1 VRQDLVKGLEDKM
14 DSIDQKALED
24 EVKSTKALIQTF
36 LQTVKGYRLYEANHP
51 LLSKFLD
58 RLKNDF
64 DSYFHEFDSFSL
76 QVGEYQLFFRGKV
89 VYDSQDVKESLA
101 FVFYK
106 DGIREVRFLKGLAFR
121 EIVDFLNIL
130 RKSDHVNRLEDDL
143 VTLLWERDFSHIGVT
158 TVDDSVEGSAIVV
171 PATEEELSNGLEY
184 RRSRGDDDKGK
195 ANEAVTGEPPPLVE
209 ELKQVLNPAPG
220 QSLVQACQLNS
231 NEMMEINRQVQQ
243 EQHSKYHHVLIHYLI
258 EMLLHLGEDMDA
270 YENMISYFGRTI
282 ESLLEKKEVGEAV
295 AILEDLKDTMESIA
309 LKDKQILAIHRIFET
324 SSDSRHVELIVNA
337 IKANEEVNPESILQ
351 YLRLLTKKPIE
362 SLCELLGGLESV
374 KWKKVVSDLLVEF
387 CREDIQPLI
396 KFLSDRNPIVVRQ
409 ILSILER
416 VGHPSTAKYLGSL
429 VTHRD
434 SKVRELVL
442 RLLMQFGDKGKDLM
456 QRFLKDPV
464 AEIRAKASVGL
475 ARTVKNKAVKPLM
488 EIILSEDFDKRAYEE
503 KASFFKALG
512 ETGSKEVIPA
522 LKEIANK
529 RTWFKKAKWEE
540 MRICAANTLK
550 MLGA

>member
-1 VRQDLVKGLEDKM
+1 VKGLEDNM
-14 DSIDQKALED
+14 DHFDEKAPED

-36 LQTVKGYRLYEANHP
+36 LQTVKAYRLYEASHP

-58 RLKNDF
+58 RLRNDF
-64 DSYFHEFDSFSL
+64 DHYFHEFDSFSL
-76 QVGEYQLFFRGKV
+76 QVGEDQLFFRGKI
-89 VYDSQDVKESLA
+89 VYESEEVKESLA
-101 FVFYK
+101 FAFYK
-106 DGIREVRFLKGLAFR
+106 DGIREIRFFQGLEFK
-121 EIVDFLNIL
+121 EIVDFLNIV
-130 RKSDHVNRLEDDL
+130 RKSDSVNRLEDDL
-143 VTLLWERDFSHIGVT
+143 VTLFWERDFSHIAIT
-158 TVDDSVEGSAIVV
+158 TVDDFSDGSSIVV
-171 PATEEELSNGLEY
+171 PATEEELSKGLEY
-184 RRSRGDDDKGK
+184 RRSKGEDDKGK
-195 ANEAVTGEPPPLVE
+195 ADEAETGEPSPFVE

-231 NEMMEINRQVQQ
+231 SEMMEINGQVQ
-243 EQHSKYHHVLIHYLI
+243 EELDPKYHHVLIHYLI

-282 ESLLEKKEVGEAV
+282 ESLLEKKEVGNAV
-295 AILEDLKDTMESIA
+295 AILKNFKDTMESMG

-324 SSDSRHVELIVNA
+324 SSDSHHVELITNA
-337 IKANEEVNPESILQ
+337 IKANEEVNLESIVQ
-351 YLRLLTKKPIE
+351 YLHLLTKKPIG
-362 SLCELLGGLESV
+362 SLCELLGELESV
-374 KWKKVVSDLLVEF
+374 KWKNVVTDLLVEF
-387 CREDIQPLI
+387 SQEDIQPVI

-409 ILSILER
+409 ILSILEK

-464 AEIRAKASVGL
+464 AEIRAKASISL
-475 ARTVKNKAVKPLM
+475 ARTVKDKAVKPLM

-540 MRICAANTLK
+540 MRVCAANTLR

>member
-1 VRQDLVKGLEDKM
+1 VKGLEDKM
-14 DSIDQKALED
+14 DHFDEKALED

-36 LQTVKGYRLYEANHP
+36 LQTVKAYRLYEASHP

-58 RLKNDF
+58 RLRNDF
-64 DSYFHEFDSFSL
+64 DHYFHEFDSFSL
-76 QVGEYQLFFRGKV
+76 QVGECQLFFRGKV
-89 VYDSQDVKESLA
+89 VYESEEVKESLA
-101 FVFYK
+101 FAFYK
-106 DGIREVRFLKGLAFR
+106 DGIREIRFFQGLESK
-121 EIVDFLNIL
+121 EIVDFLNIM
-130 RKSDHVNRLEDDL
+130 RKSDSVNRLEDDL
-143 VTLLWERDFSHIGVT
+143 VTLLWERDFSHIAIT
-158 TVDDSVEGSAIVV
+158 TVDDFSDGSSIVV
-171 PATEEELSNGLEY
+171 PATEEELSKGLEY
-184 RRSRGDDDKGK
+184 RRSKGEDGKGK
-195 ANEAVTGEPPPLVE
+195 ANEAETGEPPPFVE

-231 NEMMEINRQVQQ
+231 NEMMEINGQVQE
-243 EQHSKYHHVLIHYLI
+243 EQHPKYHHVLIHYLI

-270 YENMISYFGRTI
+270 YENMISYFERTI
-282 ESLLEKKEVGEAV
+282 ESLLEKKEVGNAV
-295 AILEDLKDTMESIA
+295 AILKDLKDTMESMA

-324 SSDSRHVELIVNA
+324 SSDSHHVELIANA
-337 IKANEEVNPESILQ
+337 IKANEEVNSGSIVQ
-351 YLRLLTKKPIE
+351 YLHLLTKKPIG
-362 SLCELLGGLESV
+362 SLCELLGELESV
-374 KWKKVVSDLLVEF
+374 KWKNVVTDLLVEF
-387 CREDIQPLI
+387 SQEDIQPLI
-396 KFLSDRNPIVVRQ
+396 KFLLDRNPIVVRQ
-409 ILSILER
+409 ILSILEK

-442 RLLMQFGDKGKDLM
+442 QLLMQFGDKGKDLM

-464 AEIRAKASVGL
+464 AEIRAKASISL
-475 ARTVKNKAVKPLM
+475 ARTVKDKAVKPLM

-503 KASFFKALG
+503 KVSFFKALG

-540 MRICAANTLK
+540 MRVCAANTLK

>member
-1 VRQDLVKGLEDKM
+1 VKGLEDNM
-14 DSIDQKALED
+14 DHFDEKAPED

-36 LQTVKGYRLYEANHP
+36 LQTVKAYRLYEASHP

-58 RLKNDF
+58 RLRNDF
-64 DSYFHEFDSFSL
+64 DHYFHEFDSFSL
-76 QVGEYQLFFRGKV
+76 QVGEDQLFFRGKT
-89 VYDSQDVKESLA
+89 VYESEEVKESLA
-101 FVFYK
+101 FAFYK
-106 DGIREVRFLKGLAFR
+106 DGIREIRFFQGLEFK
-121 EIVDFLNIL
+121 EIVDFLNIV
-130 RKSDHVNRLEDDL
+130 RKSDSVNRLEDDL
-143 VTLLWERDFSHIGVT
+143 VTLFWERDFSHIAIT
-158 TVDDSVEGSAIVV
+158 TVDDFSDGSSIVV
-171 PATEEELSNGLEY
+171 PATEEELSKGLEY
-184 RRSRGDDDKGK
+184 RRSKGEDDKGK
-195 ANEAVTGEPPPLVE
+195 ADEAETGEPSPFVE

-231 NEMMEINRQVQQ
+231 SEMMEINGQVQ
-243 EQHSKYHHVLIHYLI
+243 EELDPKYHHVLIHYLI

-282 ESLLEKKEVGEAV
+282 ESLLEKKEVGNAV
-295 AILEDLKDTMESIA
+295 AILKNFKDTMESMG

-324 SSDSRHVELIVNA
+324 SSDSHHVELITNA
-337 IKANEEVNPESILQ
+337 IKANEEVNLESIVQ
-351 YLRLLTKKPIE
+351 YLHLLTKKPIG
-362 SLCELLGGLESV
+362 SLCELLGELESV
-374 KWKKVVSDLLVEF
+374 KWKNVVTDLLVEF
-387 CREDIQPLI
+387 SQEDIQPVI

-409 ILSILER
+409 ILSILEK

-464 AEIRAKASVGL
+464 AEIRAKASISL
-475 ARTVKNKAVKPLM
+475 ARTVKDKAVKPLM

-540 MRICAANTLK
+540 MRVCAANTLK

>member
-1 VRQDLVKGLEDKM
+1 VKGLEDKM

-36 LQTVKGYRLYEANHP
+36 LQTVKAYHLYEASHP

-64 DSYFHEFDSFSL
+64 DHYFHEFDSFSL

-89 VYDSQDVKESLA
+89 VYESEEVKESLA
-101 FVFYK
+101 FAFYK
-106 DGIREVRFLKGLAFR
+106 DGIREIRFFQGLEFK
-121 EIVDFLNIL
+121 EIVDFLNIM
-130 RKSDHVNRLEDDL
+130 RKSDSVNRLEDDL
-143 VTLLWERDFSHIGVT
+143 VTLLWERDFSHIAIT
-158 TVDDSVEGSAIVV
+158 TVDDFSDGSSIVV
-171 PATEEELSNGLEY
+171 PATEEELSKGLEY
-184 RRSRGDDDKGK
+184 RQSKGEDGKGK
-195 ANEAVTGEPPPLVE
+195 ANEAETGEPPPLVE

-220 QSLVQACQLNS
+220 QSLSQACQLNS
-231 NEMMEINRQVQQ
+231 NEKMEINQQVQE
-243 EQHSKYHHVLIHYLI
+243 EQHPEYHHVLIHYLI

-282 ESLLEKKEVGEAV
+282 ESLLEKKEVGNAV
-295 AILEDLKDTMESIA
+295 GILKDLKDTMESMA

-324 SSDSRHVELIVNA
+324 SSDSHHVELIANA
-337 IKANEEVNPESILQ
+337 IKTNEEVNSESIVQ
-351 YLRLLTKKPIE
+351 YLHLLTKKPIG
-362 SLCELLGGLESV
+362 SLCELLGELESV
-374 KWKKVVSDLLVEF
+374 KWKNVVTDLLVEF
-387 CREDIQPLI
+387 SQEDIQPLI
-396 KFLSDRNPIVVRQ
+396 KFLLDRNPVVVRQ
-409 ILSILER
+409 ILSILEK
-416 VGHPSTAKYLGSL
+416 VGHPSTAKYLGNL

-434 SKVRELVL
+434 SKVRELVI

-464 AEIRAKASVGL
+464 AEIRARASISL
-475 ARTVKNKAVKPLM
+475 ARTVKDKAVKPLM

-540 MRICAANTLK
+540 MRVCAANTLK

>member
-1 VRQDLVKGLEDKM
+1 MKGLEDKM
-14 DSIDQKALED
+14 DHFDEKALED

-36 LQTVKGYRLYEANHP
+36 LQTVKAYRLYEASHP

-58 RLKNDF
+58 RLRNDF
-64 DSYFHEFDSFSL
+64 DHYFHEFDSFSL

-89 VYDSQDVKESLA
+89 VYESEEVKESLA
-101 FVFYK
+101 FAFYK
-106 DGIREVRFLKGLAFR
+106 DGIREIRFFQGLEFK
-121 EIVDFLNIL
+121 EIVDFLNIM
-130 RKSDHVNRLEDDL
+130 RKSDSVNRLEDDL
-143 VTLLWERDFSHIGVT
+143 VTLLWERDFSHIAIT
-158 TVDDSVEGSAIVV
+158 TVDDFSDGSSIVV
-171 PATEEELSNGLEY
+171 PATEEELSKGLEY
-184 RRSRGDDDKGK
+184 RGSKGEDGEGK
-195 ANEAVTGEPPPLVE
+195 ANEAETGEPPPFVE

-231 NEMMEINRQVQQ
+231 NEMMEINGQVQ
-243 EQHSKYHHVLIHYLI
+243 EELHPKYHHVLIHYLI

-282 ESLLEKKEVGEAV
+282 ESLLEKKEVGKAV
-295 AILEDLKDTMESIA
+295 AILEDLKDTMESMA

-324 SSDSRHVELIVNA
+324 SSDSHHVELIANA
-337 IKANEEVNPESILQ
+337 IKANEEVNSESIVQ
-351 YLRLLTKKPIE
+351 YLHLLTKKPIG
-362 SLCELLGGLESV
+362 SLCELLGELESV
-374 KWKKVVSDLLVEF
+374 KWKNVVTDLLVEF
-387 CREDIQPLI
+387 SQEDIQPLI
-396 KFLSDRNPIVVRQ
+396 KFLLDRNPIVVCQ
-409 ILSILER
+409 ILSILEK

-464 AEIRAKASVGL
+464 AEIRARASISL
-475 ARTVKNKAVKPLM
+475 ARTVKDKAVKPLM

-540 MRICAANTLK
+540 MRVCAANTLK

>member
-1 VRQDLVKGLEDKM
+1 MKGLEDKM
-14 DSIDQKALED
+14 DHFDEKALED

-36 LQTVKGYRLYEANHP
+36 LQTVKAYHLYEANHP

-58 RLKNDF
+58 RLRNDF
-64 DSYFHEFDSFSL
+64 DHYFHEFDSFSL

-89 VYDSQDVKESLA
+89 VYESEEVKESLA
-101 FVFYK
+101 FAFYK
-106 DGIREVRFLKGLAFR
+106 DGIREIRFFQGLEFK
-121 EIVDFLNIL
+121 EIVDFLNIM
-130 RKSDHVNRLEDDL
+130 RKSDSVNRLEDDL
-143 VTLLWERDFSHIGVT
+143 VTLLWERDFSHIAIT
-158 TVDDSVEGSAIVV
+158 TVDDFSDGSSIVI
-171 PATEEELSNGLEY
+171 PATEEELSKGLEY
-184 RRSRGDDDKGK
+184 RRSKGEDGKGK
-195 ANEAVTGEPPPLVE
+195 ANEAETGEPPPFVE

-231 NEMMEINRQVQQ
+231 NEMMEINGQVQE
-243 EQHSKYHHVLIHYLI
+243 EQHPNYHHVLIHYLI

-282 ESLLEKKEVGEAV
+282 ESLLEKKEVGNAV
-295 AILEDLKDTMESIA
+295 AILKDLKDTMESMA

-324 SSDSRHVELIVNA
+324 SSDSHHVELIVNA
-337 IKANEEVNPESILQ
+337 IKANEEVNSESIVQ
-351 YLRLLTKKPIE
+351 YLHLLTKKPIG
-362 SLCELLGGLESV
+362 SLCELLGELESV
-374 KWKKVVSDLLVEF
+374 KWKNVVTDLLVEF
-387 CREDIQPLI
+387 SHEDIQPLI
-396 KFLSDRNPIVVRQ
+396 KFLLDRNPIVVRQ
-409 ILSILER
+409 ILSILEK

-464 AEIRAKASVGL
+464 AEIRARASISL
-475 ARTVKNKAVKPLM
+475 ARTVKDKAVKPLM

-540 MRICAANTLK
+540 MRVCAANTLK

>member
-1 VRQDLVKGLEDKM
+1 VKGLEDKM

-36 LQTVKGYRLYEANHP
+36 LQTVKAYRLYEASHP
-51 LLSKFLD
+51 LLSRFLD
-58 RLKNDF
+58 RLRNDF
-64 DSYFHEFDSFSL
+64 DHYFHEFDSFFL

-89 VYDSQDVKESLA
+89 VYESEEVKESLA
-101 FVFYK
+101 FAFYM
-106 DGIREVRFLKGLAFR
+106 DGIREIRFFQGLEFK
-121 EIVDFLNIL
+121 EIVDFLNIV
-130 RKSDHVNRLEDDL
+130 RKSDSVNRLEDDL
-143 VTLLWERDFSHIGVT
+143 VTLFWERDFSHIAIT
-158 TVDDSVEGSAIVV
+158 TVDDFSDGSSIVV
-171 PATEEELSNGLEY
+171 PATEEELSKGLEY
-184 RRSRGDDDKGK
+184 RRSKEEDGKGK
-195 ANEAVTGEPPPLVE
+195 ANEAETGEPPPLVE

-231 NEMMEINRQVQQ
+231 NEMMEINGQVQ
-243 EQHSKYHHVLIHYLI
+243 EELHPKYHHVLIHYLI

-282 ESLLEKKEVGEAV
+282 ESLLEKKEVGKAV
-295 AILEDLKDTMESIA
+295 AILEDLKDTMESMA

-324 SSDSRHVELIVNA
+324 SSNSHHVELIANA
-337 IKANEEVNPESILQ
+337 IKANEEVNSESIVQ
-351 YLRLLTKKPIE
+351 YLYLLTKKPIG
-362 SLCELLGGLESV
+362 SLCELLGELESV
-374 KWKKVVSDLLVEF
+374 KWKNVVTDLLVEF
-387 CREDIQPLI
+387 SREDIQPLI
-396 KFLSDRNPIVVRQ
+396 KFLLDRNPIVVCQ
-409 ILSILER
+409 ILSILEK

-434 SKVRELVL
+434 SKVRGLVL
-442 RLLMQFGDKGKDLM
+442 RLLTQFGDKGKDLM

-464 AEIRAKASVGL
+464 AEIRARASISL
-475 ARTVKNKAVKPLM
+475 ARTVKDKAVKPLM

-522 LKEIANK
+522 LKGIANK

-540 MRICAANTLK
+540 MRVCAANTLK

>member
-1 VRQDLVKGLEDKM
+1 MKGLEDKM
-14 DSIDQKALED
+14 DHFDEKALED

-36 LQTVKGYRLYEANHP
+36 LQTVKAYRLYEASHP

-58 RLKNDF
+58 RLRNDF
-64 DSYFHEFDSFSL
+64 DHYFHEFDSFSL

-89 VYDSQDVKESLA
+89 VYESEEVKESLA
-101 FVFYK
+101 FAFYK
-106 DGIREVRFLKGLAFR
+106 DGIREIRFFQGLGFK
-121 EIVDFLNIL
+121 EIVDFLTIM
-130 RKSDHVNRLEDDL
+130 RKSDSVNRLEDDL
-143 VTLLWERDFSHIGVT
+143 VTLLWEKDFSHIAIT
-158 TVDDSVEGSAIVV
+158 TVDDFSDGSSIVV
-171 PATEEELSNGLEY
+171 PATEEELSKGLEY
-184 RRSRGDDDKGK
+184 RRSKGEDGKGK
-195 ANEAVTGEPPPLVE
+195 ANEAETGESPPFVE

-220 QSLVQACQLNS
+220 QSLSQACQLNS
-231 NEMMEINRQVQQ
+231 NEMMEINGQVQE
-243 EQHSKYHHVLIHYLI
+243 EQHPEYHHVLIHYLI

-270 YENMISYFGRTI
+270 YENMISYFERTI
-282 ESLLEKKEVGEAV
+282 ESLLEKKEVGNAV
-295 AILEDLKDTMESIA
+295 AILKDLKDTMESMA

-324 SSDSRHVELIVNA
+324 SSDSHHVELIANA
-337 IKANEEVNPESILQ
+337 IKANEEVNSESIVQ
-351 YLRLLTKKPIE
+351 YLHLLTKKPIG
-362 SLCELLGGLESV
+362 SLCELLGELESV
-374 KWKKVVSDLLVEF
+374 KWKNVVTDLLVDF
-387 CREDIQPLI
+387 SQEDIQPLI
-396 KFLSDRNPIVVRQ
+396 KFLLDRNPIVVRQ
-409 ILSILER
+409 ILSILEK

-464 AEIRAKASVGL
+464 AEIRARASVSL
-475 ARTVKNKAVKPLM
+475 ARTVKDKAVKPLM

-540 MRICAANTLK
+540 MRVCAANTLK

>member
-1 VRQDLVKGLEDKM
+1 VKGLEDNM
-14 DSIDQKALED
+14 DHFDEKAPED

-36 LQTVKGYRLYEANHP
+36 LQTVKAYRLYEASHP

-58 RLKNDF
+58 RLRNDF
-64 DSYFHEFDSFSL
+64 DHYFHEFDSFSL
-76 QVGEYQLFFRGKV
+76 QVGEDQLFFRGKT
-89 VYDSQDVKESLA
+89 VYESEEVKESLA
-101 FVFYK
+101 FAFYK
-106 DGIREVRFLKGLAFR
+106 DGIREIRFFQGLEFK
-121 EIVDFLNIL
+121 EIVDFLNIV
-130 RKSDHVNRLEDDL
+130 RKSDSVNRLEDDL
-143 VTLLWERDFSHIGVT
+143 VTLFWERDFSHIAIT
-158 TVDDSVEGSAIVV
+158 TVDDFSDGSSIVV
-171 PATEEELSNGLEY
+171 PATEEELSKGLEY
-184 RRSRGDDDKGK
+184 RRSKGEDDKGK
-195 ANEAVTGEPPPLVE
+195 ADEAETGEPSPFVE

-231 NEMMEINRQVQQ
+231 SEMMEINGQVQ
-243 EQHSKYHHVLIHYLI
+243 EELDPKYHHVLIHYLI

-282 ESLLEKKEVGEAV
+282 ESLLEKKEVGNAV
-295 AILEDLKDTMESIA
+295 AILKNFKDTMESMG

-324 SSDSRHVELIVNA
+324 SSDSHHVELITNA
-337 IKANEEVNPESILQ
+337 IKANEEVNLESIVQ
-351 YLRLLTKKPIE
+351 YLHLLTKKPIG
-362 SLCELLGGLESV
+362 SLCELLGELESV
-374 KWKKVVSDLLVEF
+374 KWKNVVTDLLVEF
-387 CREDIQPLI
+387 SQEDIQPVI

-409 ILSILER
+409 ILSILEK

-464 AEIRAKASVGL
+464 AEIRAKASISL
-475 ARTVKNKAVKPLM
+475 ARTVKDKAVKPLM

-540 MRICAANTLK
+540 MRVCAANTLR

>member
-1 VRQDLVKGLEDKM
+1 VKGLEDKM
-14 DSIDQKALED
+14 DHFDEKALED

-36 LQTVKGYRLYEANHP
+36 LQTVKAFRLYEASHP

-58 RLKNDF
+58 RLRNDF
-64 DSYFHEFDSFSL
+64 DHYFHEFDSFSL

-89 VYDSQDVKESLA
+89 VYESEEVKESLA
-101 FVFYK
+101 FAFYK
-106 DGIREVRFLKGLAFR
+106 DGIREIRFFQGLEFK
-121 EIVDFLNIL
+121 EIVDFLNIM
-130 RKSDHVNRLEDDL
+130 RKSDSVNRLEDDL
-143 VTLLWERDFSHIGVT
+143 VTLLWERDFSHIAIT
-158 TVDDSVEGSAIVV
+158 TVDDFSDGSSIVI
-171 PATEEELSNGLEY
+171 PATEEELSKGLEY
-184 RRSRGDDDKGK
+184 RRSKGEDGKGK
-195 ANEAVTGEPPPLVE
+195 ANEAETGEPPPFVE

-231 NEMMEINRQVQQ
+231 NEMMEINGQVQE
-243 EQHSKYHHVLIHYLI
+243 EQHPKYHHVLIHYLI

-282 ESLLEKKEVGEAV
+282 ESLLEKKEVENAV
-295 AILEDLKDTMESIA
+295 AILKDLKDTMESMA

-324 SSDSRHVELIVNA
+324 SSDSHHVELIANA
-337 IKANEEVNPESILQ
+337 IKANEEVNSESIVQ
-351 YLRLLTKKPIE
+351 YLHLLTKKPIG
-362 SLCELLGGLESV
+362 SLCELLGELESV
-374 KWKKVVSDLLVEF
+374 KWKNVVTDLLVEF
-387 CREDIQPLI
+387 SHEDIQPLI
-396 KFLSDRNPIVVRQ
+396 KFLLDRNPIVVRQ
-409 ILSILER
+409 ILSILEK

-464 AEIRAKASVGL
+464 AEIRARASISL
-475 ARTVKNKAVKPLM
+475 ARTVKDKAVKPLM

-540 MRICAANTLK
+540 MRVCAANTLK

>member
-1 VRQDLVKGLEDKM
+1 LVKGLEDKM
-14 DSIDQKALED
+14 DHFDEKALED

-36 LQTVKGYRLYEANHP
+36 LQTVKAFRLYEASHP

-58 RLKNDF
+58 RLRNDF
-64 DSYFHEFDSFSL
+64 DHYFHEFDSFSL

-89 VYDSQDVKESLA
+89 VYESEEVKESLA
-101 FVFYK
+101 FAFYK
-106 DGIREVRFLKGLAFR
+106 DGIREIRFFQGLEFK
-121 EIVDFLNIL
+121 EIVDFLNIM
-130 RKSDHVNRLEDDL
+130 RKSDSVNRLEDDL
-143 VTLLWERDFSHIGVT
+143 VTLLWERDFSHIAIT
-158 TVDDSVEGSAIVV
+158 TVDDFSDGSSIVI
-171 PATEEELSNGLEY
+171 PATEEELSKGLEY
-184 RRSRGDDDKGK
+184 RRSKGEDGKGK
-195 ANEAVTGEPPPLVE
+195 ANEAETGEPPPFVE

-231 NEMMEINRQVQQ
+231 NEMMEINGQVQE
-243 EQHSKYHHVLIHYLI
+243 EQHPKYHHVLIHYLI

-282 ESLLEKKEVGEAV
+282 ESLLEKKEVGNAV
-295 AILEDLKDTMESIA
+295 AILKDLKDTMESMA

-324 SSDSRHVELIVNA
+324 SSDSHHVELIANA
-337 IKANEEVNPESILQ
+337 IKANEEVNSESIVQ
-351 YLRLLTKKPIE
+351 YLHLLTKKPIG
-362 SLCELLGGLESV
+362 SLCELLGELESV
-374 KWKKVVSDLLVEF
+374 KWKNVVTDLLVEF
-387 CREDIQPLI
+387 SHEDIQPLI
-396 KFLSDRNPIVVRQ
+396 KFLLDRNPIVVRQ
-409 ILSILER
+409 ILSILEK

-464 AEIRAKASVGL
+464 AEIRARASISL
-475 ARTVKNKAVKPLM
+475 ARTVKDKAVKPLM

-540 MRICAANTLK
+540 MRVCAANTLK

>member
-1 VRQDLVKGLEDKM
+1 VKGLEDKM
-14 DSIDQKALED
+14 DHFDEKALED

-36 LQTVKGYRLYEANHP
+36 LQTVKAYRLYEASHP

-58 RLKNDF
+58 RLRNDF
-64 DSYFHEFDSFSL
+64 DHYFHEFDSFSL

-89 VYDSQDVKESLA
+89 VYESEEVKESLA
-101 FVFYK
+101 FAFYK
-106 DGIREVRFLKGLAFR
+106 DGIREIRFFQGLEFK
-121 EIVDFLNIL
+121 EIVDFLNIM
-130 RKSDHVNRLEDDL
+130 RKSDSVNRLEDDL
-143 VTLLWERDFSHIGVT
+143 VTLLWERDFSHIAIT
-158 TVDDSVEGSAIVV
+158 TVDDFSDGSSIVI
-171 PATEEELSNGLEY
+171 PATEEELSKGLEY
-184 RRSRGDDDKGK
+184 RRSKGEDGKGK
-195 ANEAVTGEPPPLVE
+195 ANEAETGEPPPFVE

-231 NEMMEINRQVQQ
+231 NEMMEINGQVQE
-243 EQHSKYHHVLIHYLI
+243 EQHPKYHHVLIHYLI

-270 YENMISYFGRTI
+270 YENMISYFERSI
-282 ESLLEKKEVGEAV
+282 ESLLEKKEVGNAV
-295 AILEDLKDTMESIA
+295 AILKDLKDTMESMA

-324 SSDSRHVELIVNA
+324 SSDSHHVELIANA
-337 IKANEEVNPESILQ
+337 IKANEEVNSESIVQ
-351 YLRLLTKKPIE
+351 YLHLLTKKPIG
-362 SLCELLGGLESV
+362 SLCELLGELESV
-374 KWKKVVSDLLVEF
+374 KWKNVVTDLLVEF
-387 CREDIQPLI
+387 SQEDIQPLI
-396 KFLSDRNPIVVRQ
+396 KFLLDRNPIVVRQ
-409 ILSILER
+409 ILSILEK

-464 AEIRAKASVGL
+464 AEIRARASISL
-475 ARTVKNKAVKPLM
+475 ARTVKDKAVKPLM

-540 MRICAANTLK
+540 MRVCAANTLK

>member
-1 VRQDLVKGLEDKM
+1 MKGLEDNM
-14 DSIDQKALED
+14 DHFDEKAPED

-36 LQTVKGYRLYEANHP
+36 LQTVKAYRLYEASHP

-58 RLKNDF
+58 RLRNDF
-64 DSYFHEFDSFSL
+64 DHYFHEFDSFSL
-76 QVGEYQLFFRGKV
+76 QVGEDQLFFRGKT
-89 VYDSQDVKESLA
+89 VYESEEVKESLA
-101 FVFYK
+101 FAFYK
-106 DGIREVRFLKGLAFR
+106 DGIREIRFFQGLEFK
-121 EIVDFLNIL
+121 EIVDFLNIV
-130 RKSDHVNRLEDDL
+130 RKSDSVNRLEDDL
-143 VTLLWERDFSHIGVT
+143 VTLFWERDFSHIAIT
-158 TVDDSVEGSAIVV
+158 TVDDFSDGSSIVV
-171 PATEEELSNGLEY
+171 PATEEELSKGLEY
-184 RRSRGDDDKGK
+184 RRSKGEDDKGK
-195 ANEAVTGEPPPLVE
+195 ADEAETGEPSPFVE

-231 NEMMEINRQVQQ
+231 SEMMEINGQVQ
-243 EQHSKYHHVLIHYLI
+243 EELDPKYHHVLIHYLI

-282 ESLLEKKEVGEAV
+282 ESLLEKKEVGNAV
-295 AILEDLKDTMESIA
+295 AILKNFKDTMESMG

-324 SSDSRHVELIVNA
+324 SSDSHHVELITNA
-337 IKANEEVNPESILQ
+337 IKANEEVNLESIVQ
-351 YLRLLTKKPIE
+351 YLHLLTKKPIG
-362 SLCELLGGLESV
+362 SLCELLGELESV
-374 KWKKVVSDLLVEF
+374 KWKNVVTDLLVEF
-387 CREDIQPLI
+387 SQEDIQPVI

-409 ILSILER
+409 ILSILEK

-464 AEIRAKASVGL
+464 AEIRAKASISL
-475 ARTVKNKAVKPLM
+475 ARTVKDKAVKPLM

-540 MRICAANTLK
+540 MRVCAANTLK

>member
-1 VRQDLVKGLEDKM
+1 MKGLEDNM
-14 DSIDQKALED
+14 DHFDEKAPED

-36 LQTVKGYRLYEANHP
+36 LQTVKAYRLYEASHP

-58 RLKNDF
+58 RLRNDF
-64 DSYFHEFDSFSL
+64 DHYFHEFDSFSL
-76 QVGEYQLFFRGKV
+76 QVGEDQLFFRGKT
-89 VYDSQDVKESLA
+89 VYESEEVKESLA
-101 FVFYK
+101 FAFYK
-106 DGIREVRFLKGLAFR
+106 DGIREIRFFQGLEFK
-121 EIVDFLNIL
+121 EIVDFLNIV
-130 RKSDHVNRLEDDL
+130 RKSDSVNRLEDDL
-143 VTLLWERDFSHIGVT
+143 VTLFWERDFSHIAIT
-158 TVDDSVEGSAIVV
+158 TVDDFSDGSSIVV
-171 PATEEELSNGLEY
+171 PATEEELSKGLEY
-184 RRSRGDDDKGK
+184 RRSKGEDDKGK
-195 ANEAVTGEPPPLVE
+195 ADEAETGEPSPFVE

-231 NEMMEINRQVQQ
+231 SEMMEINGQVQ
-243 EQHSKYHHVLIHYLI
+243 EELDPKYHHVLIHYLI

-282 ESLLEKKEVGEAV
+282 ESLLEKKEVGNAV
-295 AILEDLKDTMESIA
+295 AILKNFKDTMESMG

-324 SSDSRHVELIVNA
+324 SSDSHHVELITNA
-337 IKANEEVNPESILQ
+337 IKANEEVNLESIVQ
-351 YLRLLTKKPIE
+351 YLHLLTKKPIG
-362 SLCELLGGLESV
+362 SLCELLGELESV
-374 KWKKVVSDLLVEF
+374 KWKNVVTDLLVEF
-387 CREDIQPLI
+387 SQEDIQPVI

-409 ILSILER
+409 ILSILEK

-464 AEIRAKASVGL
+464 AEIRAKASISL
-475 ARTVKNKAVKPLM
+475 ARTVKDKAVKPLM

-540 MRICAANTLK
+540 MRVCAANTLR

>member
-1 VRQDLVKGLEDKM
+1 VKGLEDKM
-14 DSIDQKALED
+14 DHFDEKALED

-36 LQTVKGYRLYEANHP
+36 LQTVKAYRLYEASHP

-58 RLKNDF
+58 RLRNDF
-64 DSYFHEFDSFSL
+64 DHYFHEFDSFSL

-101 FVFYK
+101 FAFYK
-106 DGIREVRFLKGLAFR
+106 DGIREIRFFQGLEFK
-121 EIVDFLNIL
+121 EIVDFLNIM
-130 RKSDHVNRLEDDL
+130 RKSDSVNRLEDDL
-143 VTLLWERDFSHIGVT
+143 VTLLWEKDFSHIAIT
-158 TVDDSVEGSAIVV
+158 TVDDFSDGSSIVV
-171 PATEEELSNGLEY
+171 PATEEELSKGLEY
-184 RRSRGDDDKGK
+184 RRSKGEDDKGK
-195 ANEAVTGEPPPLVE
+195 ANEAETGESPPFVE

-220 QSLVQACQLNS
+220 QSLSQACQLNS
-231 NEMMEINRQVQQ
+231 NEKMEINQQVQE
-243 EQHSKYHHVLIHYLI
+243 EQHPEYHHVLIHYLI

-270 YENMISYFGRTI
+270 YENMISYFERTI
-282 ESLLEKKEVGEAV
+282 ESLLEKKEVGNAV
-295 AILEDLKDTMESIA
+295 GILKDLKDTMESMA

-324 SSDSRHVELIVNA
+324 SSDSHHVELIENA
-337 IKANEEVNPESILQ
+337 IKTNEEVNSESIVQ
-351 YLRLLTKKPIE
+351 YLHLLTKKPIG
-362 SLCELLGGLESV
+362 SLCELLGELESV
-374 KWKKVVSDLLVEF
+374 KWKNVITDLLVEF
-387 CREDIQPLI
+387 SQEDIQPLI
-396 KFLSDRNPIVVRQ
+396 KFLLDRNPIVVRQ
-409 ILSILER
+409 ILSILEK

-456 QRFLKDPV
+456 QRFLKDPE
-464 AEIRAKASVGL
+464 AEIRARASISL
-475 ARTVKNKAVKPLM
+475 ARTVKDKAVKPLM

-540 MRICAANTLK
+540 MRVCAANTLK

>member
-1 VRQDLVKGLEDKM
+1 MKGLEDKM

-36 LQTVKGYRLYEANHP
+36 LQTVKAYRLYEASHP
-51 LLSKFLD
+51 LLSRFLD
-58 RLKNDF
+58 RLRNDF
-64 DSYFHEFDSFSL
+64 DHYFHEFDSFFL

-89 VYDSQDVKESLA
+89 VYESEEVKESLA
-101 FVFYK
+101 FAFYM
-106 DGIREVRFLKGLAFR
+106 DGIREIRFFQGLEFK
-121 EIVDFLNIL
+121 EIVDFLNIV
-130 RKSDHVNRLEDDL
+130 RKSDSVNRLEDDL
-143 VTLLWERDFSHIGVT
+143 VTLFWERDFSHIAIT
-158 TVDDSVEGSAIVV
+158 TVDDFSDGSSIVV
-171 PATEEELSNGLEY
+171 PATEEELSKGLEY
-184 RRSRGDDDKGK
+184 RRSKEEDGKGK
-195 ANEAVTGEPPPLVE
+195 ANEAETGEPPPLVE

-231 NEMMEINRQVQQ
+231 NEMMEINGQVQ
-243 EQHSKYHHVLIHYLI
+243 EELHPKYHHVLIHYLI

-282 ESLLEKKEVGEAV
+282 ESLLEKKEVGKAV
-295 AILEDLKDTMESIA
+295 AILEDLKDTMESMA

-324 SSDSRHVELIVNA
+324 SSNSHHVELIANA
-337 IKANEEVNPESILQ
+337 IKANEEVNSESIVQ
-351 YLRLLTKKPIE
+351 YLYLLTKKPIG
-362 SLCELLGGLESV
+362 SLCELLGELESV
-374 KWKKVVSDLLVEF
+374 KWKNVVTDLLVEF
-387 CREDIQPLI
+387 SREDIQPLI
-396 KFLSDRNPIVVRQ
+396 KFLLDRNPIVVCQ
-409 ILSILER
+409 ILSILEK

-434 SKVRELVL
+434 SKVRGLVL
-442 RLLMQFGDKGKDLM
+442 RLLTQFGDKGKDLM

-464 AEIRAKASVGL
+464 AEIRARASISL
-475 ARTVKNKAVKPLM
+475 ARTVKDKAVKPLM

-522 LKEIANK
+522 LKGIANK

-540 MRICAANTLK
+540 MRVCAANTLK

>member
-1 VRQDLVKGLEDKM
+1 MVKGLEDKM
-14 DSIDQKALED
+14 DHFDEKALED

-36 LQTVKGYRLYEANHP
+36 LQTVKAYRLYEASHP

-58 RLKNDF
+58 RLRNDF
-64 DSYFHEFDSFSL
+64 DHYFHEFDSFFL

-89 VYDSQDVKESLA
+89 VYESEEVKESLA
-101 FVFYK
+101 FAFYK
-106 DGIREVRFLKGLAFR
+106 DGIREIRFFQGLEFK
-121 EIVDFLNIL
+121 EIVDFLNIV
-130 RKSDHVNRLEDDL
+130 RKSDSVNRLEDDL
-143 VTLLWERDFSHIGVT
+143 VTLFWERDFSHIAIT
-158 TVDDSVEGSAIVV
+158 TVDDFSDGSSIVV
-171 PATEEELSNGLEY
+171 PATEEELSKRLEY
-184 RRSRGDDDKGK
+184 RRSKGEDDKGK
-195 ANEAVTGEPPPLVE
+195 ANEAETGEPPPFVE

-231 NEMMEINRQVQQ
+231 NEMMEINGQVQ
-243 EQHSKYHHVLIHYLI
+243 EELHPKYHHVLIHYLI

-282 ESLLEKKEVGEAV
+282 ESLLEKKEVGDAV
-295 AILEDLKDTMESIA
+295 AILKDLKDTMESMA

-324 SSDSRHVELIVNA
+324 SSNSHHVELIANA
-337 IKANEEVNPESILQ
+337 IKANEEVNSESIVQ
-351 YLRLLTKKPIE
+351 YLHLLTKKPIG
-362 SLCELLGGLESV
+362 SLCELLGELESV
-374 KWKKVVSDLLVEF
+374 KWKNVVTDLLVEF
-387 CREDIQPLI
+387 SQEDIQPLI
-396 KFLSDRNPIVVRQ
+396 KFLLDRNPIVVCQ
-409 ILSILER
+409 ILSILQK

-464 AEIRAKASVGL
+464 AEIRARASISL
-475 ARTVKNKAVKPLM
+475 ARTVKDKAVKPLM

-540 MRICAANTLK
+540 MRVCAANTLK